1 MKALELAHAASMEQ
15 VQAATDVA
23 ELVEIAAKVEESSY
37 RLAAEIKKT
46 SREIQYFQDE
56 IGSTVEKVVI
66 LWKQESLMQ
75 LLLQSF
81 SKILDELR
89 SQK

>member
-1 MKALELAHAASMEQ
+1 MEQ

-23 ELVEIAAKVEESSY
+23 ELVEIAAKVQESSY

-46 SREIQYFQDE
+46 SRKVQYFQEE
-56 IGSTVEKVVI
+56 IDTTIEKVNI

-75 LLLQSF
+75 LLLQNL
-81 SKILDELR
+81 SKILDELKKR

>member
-1 MKALELAHAASMEQ
+1 MEQ

-46 SREIQYFQDE
+46 AREMQYFQEE
-56 IGSTVEKVVI
+56 IDSTVEKVII

-75 LLLQSF
+75 FLLQSL
-81 SKILDELR
+81 SKILHVDELQKR